1 MRKDSFLFESVFFDF
16 SCFLC
21 DMLRKFVGIILLSVL
36 MSCENNQMKE
46 EVQAYC
52 ECLQKNMGNDFGR
65 MECIEMMD
73 SLQSKYKNQPRM
85 LEEIR
90 KETLTC
96 N

>member
-1 MRKDSFLFESVFFDF
+1 MKKIVFAV
-16 SCFLC
+16 
-21 DMLRKFVGIILLSVL
+21 VGLILIS
-36 MSCENNQMKE
+36 SCENNEMKN

-52 ECLQKNMGNDFGR
+52 ECLQKNMGDDFGR
-65 MECIEMMD
+65 MECIELMD
-73 SLQSKYKNQPRM
+73 SLQLKYKNQPRM

>member
-1 MRKDSFLFESVFFDF
+1 MKTIIALILSV
-16 SCFLC
+16 
-21 DMLRKFVGIILLSVL
+21 ILLS
-36 MSCENNQMKE
+36 SCENNQMKE
-46 EVQAYC
+46 KVQAYC
-52 ECLQKNMGNDFGR
+52 ECLQKNMGDDFAR

-73 SLQSKYKNQPRM
+73 SIQVKYKGQPRM